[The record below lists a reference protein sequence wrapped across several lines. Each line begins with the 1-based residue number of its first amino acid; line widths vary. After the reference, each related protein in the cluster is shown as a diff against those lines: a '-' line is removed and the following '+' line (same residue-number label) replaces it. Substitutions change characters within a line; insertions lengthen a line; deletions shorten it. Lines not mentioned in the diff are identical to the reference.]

1 MPLQD
6 LWTWIEELPISSEI
20 GASWGFPLC
29 ESIHVLASTFVVGSI
44 LMVDLRLLGLAARN
58 HSVSRI
64 IREVVPWTISAFALS
79 AVTGGCMFMTQSS
92 RYMNNRAFQVKLVLL
107 GLAVVNMM
115 VFHRRTARSIARWD
129 TAAVTA
135 PAARIAGGCSLLLW
149 VAVMLAGRWVGHL
162 L

>member
-1 MPLQD
+1 
-6 LWTWIEELPISSEI
+6 
-20 GASWGFPLC
+20 
-29 ESIHVLASTFVVGSI
+29 
-44 LMVDLRLLGLAARN
+44 LRLLGLAART

-107 GLAVVNMM
+107 ALAVVNMA
-115 VFHRRTARSIARWD
+115 VFHRMTVRSIAQWD
-129 TAAVTA
+129 TAAVATPTA
-135 PAARIAGGCSLLLW
+135 RFAGGCSLLLW
-149 VAVMLAGRWVGHL
+149 IGVMLSGRWIGHL

>member
-107 GLAVVNMM
+107 ALAVVNMA
-115 VFHRRTARSIARWD
+115 VFHRMTVRSIAQWD
-129 TAAVTA
+129 TAAVATPTA
-135 PAARIAGGCSLLLW
+135 RFAGGCSLLLW
-149 VAVMLAGRWVGHL
+149 IGVMLSGRWIGHL